1 MEPKL
6 TKREKRII
14 YMSEYNKRPEVM
26 LKKQI
31 DYYTNG
37 PQPKRERRKPLLAS
51 MGPGAVIKMRKER
64 VDQIKAA
71 EEKAKQPS
79 NVIRVERGEFLIS
92 FD

>member
-1 MEPKL
+1 
-6 TKREKRII
+6 
-14 YMSEYNKRPEVM
+14 MSEYNKRPEVM

-64 VDQIKAA
+64 VEAIKA
-71 EEKAKQPS
+71 EEKERKPS
-79 NVIRVERGEFLIS
+79 NVIRVERGNFLIT
-92 FD
+92 FL

>member
-1 MEPKL
+1 MAETKL
-6 TKREKRII
+6 SKREKRII
-14 YMSEYNKRPEVM
+14 YMNEYNKRPEVI

-31 DYYTNG
+31 DYFTNG

-64 VDQIKAA
+64 VEQIKA

-79 NVIRVERGEFLIS
+79 NVIRIERGDFLIT
-92 FD
+92 FL

>member
-6 TKREKRII
+6 TKREKRLI

-51 MGPGAVIKMRKER
+51 MGPGAVIQKRKER
-64 VDQIKAA
+64 VEAIKA
-71 EEKAKQPS
+71 EEKERKPS
-79 NVIRVERGEFLIS
+79 NVIRVERGNFLIT
-92 FD
+92 FL

>member
-6 TKREKRII
+6 TKREKRIL

-51 MGPGAVIKMRKER
+51 MGPGAVIQKRKER
-64 VDQIKAA
+64 VEAIKA
-71 EEKAKQPS
+71 EEKERKPS
-79 NVIRVERGEFLIS
+79 NVIRVERGEFLIT
-92 FD
+92 FL

>member
-6 TKREKRII
+6 TKREKRIL

-51 MGPGAVIKMRKER
+51 MGPGAVIQKRKER
-64 VDQIKAA
+64 VEAIKA
-71 EEKAKQPS
+71 EEKERKPS
-79 NVIRVERGEFLIS
+79 NVIRVERGEFLIT
-92 FD
+92 FV

>member
-6 TKREKRII
+6 TKREKRIL
-14 YMSEYNKRPEVM
+14 YMTEYNKRPDVI

-64 VDQIKAA
+64 VEQIKA

-79 NVIRVERGEFLIS
+79 NVIRIERGDFLIT
-92 FD
+92 FL

>member
-6 TKREKRII
+6 TKREKRIL

-51 MGPGAVIKMRKER
+51 MGPGAVIQKRKER
-64 VDQIKAA
+64 VEAIKA
-71 EEKAKQPS
+71 EEKERKPS

>member
-1 MEPKL
+1 MAETKL
-6 TKREKRII
+6 TKRDKRLI
-14 YMSEYNKRPEVM
+14 YMSEYNKRPEVI

-51 MGPGAVIKMRKER
+51 MGPGAVIQKRKER
-64 VDQIKAA
+64 IEAIKA

-79 NVIRVERGEFLIS
+79 NVIRIERGDFLIT
-92 FD
+92 FL

>member
-1 MEPKL
+1 
-6 TKREKRII
+6 
-14 YMSEYNKRPEVM
+14 MSEYNKRPEVM

-64 VDQIKAA
+64 VEAIKAD
-71 EEKAKQPS
+71 EKERKPS

>member
-6 TKREKRII
+6 TKRDKRIL

-64 VDQIKAA
+64 VEAIKAD
-71 EEKAKQPS
+71 EKERKPS
-79 NVIRVERGEFLIS
+79 NVIRVERGEFLIT
-92 FD
+92 FV

>member
-1 MEPKL
+1 MAETKL
-6 TKREKRII
+6 TKRDKRLI
-14 YMSEYNKRPEVM
+14 YMSEYNKRPEVI

-64 VDQIKAA
+64 VEQITA
-71 EEKAKQPS
+71 EEKERKPS
-79 NVIRVERGEFLIS
+79 NVIRVERGEFLIT
-92 FD
+92 FL